1 MKFIV
6 KLYPEIMMKS
16 KPVRMRFTKMLET
29 NIRNV
34 LKKVDE
40 DAKVQRQW
48 DRIMVMVPKHK
59 PELAQAFGERLA
71 CIPGIAH
78 VVQVDEYQFTSVD
91 DIYQQVLPVYREQLA

>member
-48 DRIMVMVPKHK
+48 DRIWVKVPNDK

-71 CIPGIAH
+71 CIPVA
-78 VVQVDEYQFTSVD
+78 V
-91 DIYQQVLPVYREQLA
+91 R